1 MLNLAW
7 TFLKV
12 GLLFFG
18 GGYVLLPLL
27 QHLLVEQ
34 YHWMSMQEFLD
45 GVAISQLT
53 PGPLAILATFAGVRI
68 GGFSGGLV
76 ATICVFLPCVTLML
90 LVGRWYDRLKEI
102 NLIRATLD
110 GVMPAVVGLVASAA
124 WSLGSSSLAGM
135 QQWLLL
141 LLAFILFRYTRVNPM
156 LMILGGGAAGDGDLR
171 P

>member
-1 MLNLAW
+1 MLSLAW
-7 TFLKV
+7 TFFKV

-156 LMILGGGAAGDGDLR
+156 LMILGAGLLGMVI
-171 P
+171 

>member
-156 LMILGGGAAGDGDLR
+156 LMILGAGLLGMVI
-171 P
+171 

>member
-1 MLNLAW
+1 MLSLAW
-7 TFLKV
+7 TFFKV

-34 YHWMSMQEFLD
+34 YHWMSLQEFLD

-156 LMILGGGAAGDGDLR
+156 LMILGAGLLGMVI
-171 P
+171 